1 LESERAGGQMDHP
14 EDQESTDCD
23 IDADTRADVG
33 GETAKDK
40 KELVRSTPP
49 VKARRD
55 AFI

>member
-1 LESERAGGQMDHP
+1 MDHP